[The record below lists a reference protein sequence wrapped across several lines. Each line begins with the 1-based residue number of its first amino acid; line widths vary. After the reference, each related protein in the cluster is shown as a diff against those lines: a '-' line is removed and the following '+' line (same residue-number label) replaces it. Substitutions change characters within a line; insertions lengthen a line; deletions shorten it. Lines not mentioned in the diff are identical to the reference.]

1 MARGREKTSLSDRSH
16 FPPLAR
22 LFNPEGVGATRRGV
36 LLPEGLP
43 PRATPLGFLK
53 KPKES

>member
-1 MARGREKTSLSDRSH
+1 MAREKTSLSDRSH
-16 FPPLAR
+16 SPPLAR